1 MTPNDCRGPAS
12 PTANPIVAPGPMS
25 AVDVILPT
33 RNRVTGVLPEISK
46 LDVDQSAFDPV
57 VVTTPLEY
65 VGDVYPPLGTVSEY
79 PRPDLSAHAVTLL
92 PDRVNVVASAA
103 SSHIDSPS
111 MSSGE
116 KGLRAGGARGNAC
129 VDGRKGGF
137 TLTEIPHLDDR

>member
-1 MTPNDCRGPAS
+1 
-12 PTANPIVAPGPMS
+12 
-25 AVDVILPT
+25 VILPT

-92 PDRVNVVASAA
+92 PDSVRVSRSVASN
-103 SSHIDSPS
+103 HIDSPS

-116 KGLRAGGARGNAC
+116 KGRMGMMAPAYGVLVVGAGRAVLR
-129 VDGRKGGF
+129 
-137 TLTEIPHLDDR
+137 PHLFAR